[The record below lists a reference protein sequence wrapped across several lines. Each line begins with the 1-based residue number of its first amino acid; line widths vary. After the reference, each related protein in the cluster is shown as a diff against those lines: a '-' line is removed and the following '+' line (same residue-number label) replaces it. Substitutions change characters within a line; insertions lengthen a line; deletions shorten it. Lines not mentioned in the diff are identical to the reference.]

1 MNIKMSDVFELPVE
15 YRKVDGEPMLGDK
28 NYHLVSFCD
37 ALTYE
42 DGKGGER
49 ADYASVA
56 INAYDSNQAL
66 IAKQQQTIDEL
77 VSSVVRLKAKILEVS
92 CSDSNNS
99 GYPPSLCCFQRDLTE
114 LYKLSRQTPAQS
126 LASVKADA
134 VDEYLVAQS
143 EAGYL
148 RGYEFGKS
156 YANKLRAQ
164 DD

>member
-66 IAKQQQTIDEL
+66 IAKQQQTIDEQTSEIENL
-77 VSSVVRLKAKILEVS
+77 KNQYQVDMEAMNKRLLALEA
-92 CSDSNNS
+92 
-99 GYPPSLCCFQRDLTE
+99 LL
-114 LYKLSRQTPAQS
+114 K
-126 LASVKADA
+126 
-134 VDEYLVAQS
+134 
-143 EAGYL
+143 
-148 RGYEFGKS
+148 
-156 YANKLRAQ
+156 
-164 DD
+164 